1 MDEGVKIQTL
11 GWVAKTLSDGAAKHD
26 GGMLVKNGLGGQE
39 DREWSGAAID
49 SRAECSGR
57 LFFALRGE
65 NTDGHRFVTDAYASG
80 AIAAIIEDESF
91 GKELAKNGIPYLLVT
106 DSLESLQELARAYR
120 NLLDVRVIAITG
132 STGKTTTKEYVGRI
146 MKSKFRSFANPGNF
160 NSLIGV
166 PLTILETEVDNEF
179 LICEIGANQTGEIGF
194 LAAMLRP
201 EIGVIT
207 NIGDAH
213 VGMFGSVE
221 AIAEAKAELLEHV
234 EAHGYAVLPR
244 DDVFYSLFEKKSAAR
259 TVTFG
264 RSHDADFQITNVEVD
279 VTGLKFRVNDEV
291 VRIEAV
297 GEYNALNACA
307 AFAVGDVCGVEH
319 ARISEALASVSPLTG
334 RGRVHQKGGVTVVD
348 ESYNAS
354 PASMHVSVAM
364 LEAMD
369 ASRKVA
375 VLGDMKEL
383 GAYTE
388 EMHQHLGELLAASA
402 VDSVFWFGEDGKSV
416 KKGFDAASGAAKFQL
431 YDSLKNLS
439 EAVAADV
446 RAGDAVLVKASRT
459 CNLDHVVE
467 RLLDA
472 LDARSES

>member
-11 GWVAKTLSDGAAKHD
+11 GWVAKTLSGGAAKR
-26 GGMLVKNGLGGQE
+26 GGGVLVKNSLGGHE
-39 DREWSGAAID
+39 EREWLGAAID

-65 NTDGHRFVTDAYASG
+65 ITDGHRFVTDAYASG

-91 GKELAKNGIPYLLVT
+91 GKELDKNGIPYLLVT
-106 DSLESLQELARAYR
+106 NSLESLQELARAYR

-179 LICEIGANQTGEIGF
+179 LICEIGANQLGEIGF

-207 NIGDAH
+207 NVGDAH

-244 DDVFYSLFEKKSAAR
+244 DDVFCSSFEKKTEAR

-264 RSHDADFQITNVEVD
+264 RSQDADYQITNVEPD
-279 VTGLKFRVNDEV
+279 ETGMKFRVNDEV
-291 VRIEAV
+291 VTIEAV
-297 GEYNALNACA
+297 GEYNVLNACA
-307 AFAVGDVCGVEH
+307 AFTVGDVCGVEH
-319 ARISEALASVSPLTG
+319 ARIREALASVSPLTG

-354 PASMHVSVAM
+354 PASMRVSVAM

-383 GAYTE
+383 GKYTE

-402 VDSVFWFGEDGKSV
+402 VDSVFWFGEDGRSA
-416 KKGFDAASGAAKFQL
+416 KKGFDAAGGAAKFQL
-431 YDSLKNLS
+431 YDSLKNLA
-439 EAVAADV
+439 EEVAADV
-446 RAGDAVLVKASRT
+446 RAGDAVLVKASRA
-459 CNLDHVVE
+459 CNLERVVE

-472 LDARSES
+472 LDTGSEN